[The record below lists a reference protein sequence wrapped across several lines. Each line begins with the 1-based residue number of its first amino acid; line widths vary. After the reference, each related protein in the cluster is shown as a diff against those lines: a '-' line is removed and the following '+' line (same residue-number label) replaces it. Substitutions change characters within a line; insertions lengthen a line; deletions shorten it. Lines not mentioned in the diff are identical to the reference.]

1 MIGFLPIY
9 EPSSRGPHLGAAH
22 GALQVYRLA
31 RLHTEPEYLP
41 QLPLAARTVA
51 ALLPLRFRSIENLS
65 DWTDAGLQPRECT
78 GPTCSVARVTSSSA
92 ARSPADA
99 CGQSGR

>member
-1 MIGFLPIY
+1 MIGFFQYTNRRRAARP
-9 EPSSRGPHLGAAH
+9 GAAH
-22 GALQVYRLA
+22 GALQVHRLA

-41 QLPLAARTVA
+41 QLPLAARTVV
-51 ALLPLRFRSIENLS
+51 ALPPLRFRSIENLS
-65 DWTDAGLQPRECT
+65 DWTDAGLQSRECT